1 MTDLISRTAAL
12 EALRQI
18 SARPS
23 SIDAIEALPAITP
36 KVVAN
41 ISGGILQGASSDYP
55 VDIYTLDFDVDS
67 FDDKATGIYVEGSRA
82 YRHGEAAAVDPD
94 FVTEVL
100 DAEEIYFHNGEPVDE

>member
-36 KVVAN
+36 KVVAAAQYAVEELSLWGDDSLEAFN
-41 ISGGILQGASSDYP
+41 LTGVLEKLTD
-55 VDIYTLDFDVDS
+55 TL
-67 FDDKATGIYVEGSRA
+67 
-82 YRHGEAAAVDPD
+82 GENP
-94 FVTEVL
+94 
-100 DAEEIYFHNGEPVDE
+100 